1 MDTIQAIVGAIFGFL
16 LFGAA
21 WHIHSTYRM
30 TRVASL
36 LAAAA
41 GFIAYVGPAGVWL
54 NRFLGQA
61 PLLLFLGVL
70 VGIVVIIADIK
81 GKRKGADKP
90 ALVAFFLVP
99 LFFIGGLAAL
109 PAVGNM
115 LGDGLQKAGNNATT
129 QLSRIG

>member
-1 MDTIQAIVGAIFGFL
+1 MDTIQNIIGALFGFA

-21 WHIHSTYRM
+21 WHIHSKYRM
-30 TRVASL
+30 TRLASL
-36 LAAAA
+36 ISAAA

-54 NRFLGQA
+54 NNWLGQA

-70 VGIVVIIADIK
+70 IGLVVIVADIK

-99 LFFIGGLAAL
+99 LFFIGFLAAL
-109 PAVGNM
+109 PAVGGM
-115 LGDGLQKAGNNATT
+115 LGDGLEKAGENATT
-129 QLSRIG
+129 QLSSIG